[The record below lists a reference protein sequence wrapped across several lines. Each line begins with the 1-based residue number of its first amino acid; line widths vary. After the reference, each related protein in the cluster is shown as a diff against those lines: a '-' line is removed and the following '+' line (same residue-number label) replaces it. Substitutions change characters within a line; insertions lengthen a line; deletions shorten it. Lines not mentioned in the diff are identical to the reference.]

1 LLLETMMNHL
11 TEAFEGVADWCERHL
26 EGERG

>member
-1 LLLETMMNHL
+1 MDNLKD
-11 TEAFEGVADWCERHL
+11 AFEGVADWCERHL